1 LNENNKTISLKNI
14 MYQRNKELESALEE
28 KQGCSTGKDN
38 YNDILEKIR
47 QIITAHH
54 STELAE
60 VLNTQGSEN
69 RLKNLISKYLNS
81 EKLVNSRQG
90 ISELTDR
97 IYQDM
102 AGFAFLKKYLEDPE
116 VEEININGVYGTWVL
131 YNDRKILLD
140 ENFNSA
146 EECVSVIKKMS
157 RLGGVILDGSSP
169 TGDSYISKGVRMSS
183 AITPCIDAERGAIA
197 SIRKQKPASIT
208 REKLISFGTASA
220 QELDFLIMCV
230 NNGVSV
236 AFAGSTGSGKTA
248 DMGYILSTIDDE
260 TRIVTIEDTKE
271 LQLEKFDSSGRKIND
286 VIQLYTKEEPN
297 PKTML
302 DLLKLSLRLHPAIL
316 VPAEMRGV
324 EAMTVQEAGR
334 TGHTIVSTLHAKGAK
349 NAYDRI
355 LTMCLEKGSTL
366 TEVRLL
372 EMIVEAF
379 PIMVFKRQLKD
390 KSRKYIEIFEATGME
405 DGRIIGN
412 TIFKFKPDKVE
423 RGENGRI
430 SKIKGTHQLVGKISE
445 QLAETLRING
455 VDEDLLLKYIDPK
468 EETL

>member
-1 LNENNKTISLKNI
+1 MSENNRVINLKNI
-14 MYQRNKELESALEE
+14 MYQRNIALATTNEAGAVSES
-28 KQGCSTGKDN
+28 DN
-38 YNDILEKIR
+38 YSEILEKVR
-47 QIITAHH
+47 QIITSNH

-60 VLNTQGSEN
+60 VLYKQGSEN
-69 RLKNLISKYLNS
+69 RLRNLIAKYLNS
-81 EKLVNSRQG
+81 ERLVSNRQG

-97 IYQDM
+97 IYEDM
-102 AGFAFLKKYLEDPE
+102 AGFAFLKKYLEDPD
-116 VEEININGVYGTWVL
+116 VEEININGFYGTWVL

-140 ENFNSA
+140 ENFNSS
-146 EECVSVIKKMS
+146 EDCVSVIKKLS
-157 RLGGVILDGSSP
+157 RFGGVILDGSSP
-169 TGDSYISKGVRMSS
+169 VGDSFISKGVRMSS
-183 AITPCIDAERGAIA
+183 AIYPVVDQERGAIA

-208 REKLISFGTASA
+208 RENLINYGTASEE
-220 QELDFLIMCV
+220 ELDFLVMCV

-248 DMGYILSTIDDE
+248 DMGYLLSTIDDN
-260 TRIVTIEDTKE
+260 TRIVTIEDTQE
-271 LQLEKFDSSGRKIND
+271 LQLERFDSNSKKLND
-286 VIQLYTKEEPN
+286 VIQLYTKDEPN

-302 DLLKLSLRLHPAIL
+302 DLLKLSLRLHPTIL

-366 TEVRLL
+366 SEERLL

-390 KSRKYIEIFEATGME
+390 GSRKYIEIFEATGVDNKVVTGNLLFKFKPGKVE
-405 DGRIIGN
+405 RDKDGRIIKINGMHQ
-412 TIFKFKPDKVE
+412 KV
-423 RGENGRI
+423 GQI
-430 SKIKGTHQLVGKISE
+430 SKE
-445 QLAETLRING
+445 LAETLRING
-455 VDEDLLLKYIDPK
+455 VDEELLTKYT
-468 EETL
+468 E